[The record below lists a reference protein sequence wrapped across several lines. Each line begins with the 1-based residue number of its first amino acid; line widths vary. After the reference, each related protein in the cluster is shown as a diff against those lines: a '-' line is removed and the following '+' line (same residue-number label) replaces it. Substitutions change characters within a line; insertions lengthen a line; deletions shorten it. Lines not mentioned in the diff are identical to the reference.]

1 MRRGKALHAVHA
13 LSQDMAR
20 LRRPGAPHLQRENTC
35 YGGKVVLDAVMQFA
49 QQDRLDLQSVT
60 RFLVQTGIVKGDG
73 GLIGEGDD
81 ELHLLLA
88 QEITMTAVNTDTA
101 QHVAFDLKWYA
112 QDRMHFRRHE
122 RIMLQKTYLSPG
134 LFPASTAL
142 NAIDVHTWS
151 PRLHRSHVPAVDYQ

>member
-1 MRRGKALHAVHA
+1 
-13 LSQDMAR
+13 MAR
-20 LRRPGAPHLQRENTC
+20 LRRPSAPHLQRENTC
-35 YGGKVVLDAVMQFA
+35 NGRKIVLDAMMQFA

-73 GLIGEGDD
+73 GLVGEGDD

-88 QEITMTAVNTDTA
+88 QEITVTAVNTDTA

-122 RIMLQKTYLSPG
+122 WIVLQKTYLSPG
-134 LFPASTAL
+134 LFPAYTAMK
-142 NAIDVHTWS
+142 AIDGHTWA
-151 PRLHRSHVPAVDYQ
+151 PGLHRSPGAAVADGDFN